1 MYLSNGKKRKT
12 QSQLMTRLYL
22 SQQSFNLIWKIIF
35 KPTVVQLDMEVDLL
49 VFMFLKYLSNLKWL
63 NLVILN
69 LMVK

>member
-1 MYLSNGKKRKT
+1 
-12 QSQLMTRLYL
+12 MTRLYL